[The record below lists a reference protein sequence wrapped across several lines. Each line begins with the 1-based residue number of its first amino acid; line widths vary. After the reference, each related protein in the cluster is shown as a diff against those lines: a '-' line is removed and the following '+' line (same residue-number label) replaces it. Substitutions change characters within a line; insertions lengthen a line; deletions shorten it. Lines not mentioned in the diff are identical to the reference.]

1 MHRTCSSQDMIAMK
15 ESGFLPGQIES
26 SCTTWGF
33 DAAAVQTLSKSVATG
48 MNAWAE
54 LEKARRSSALG
65 FNAGAG
71 ETLSSSV
78 ATGMKVWEEL
88 EKAKREAANK

>member
-1 MHRTCSSQDMIAMK
+1 MTRRLLIFTSIVMLTSLSGCTMHRTCSSQDMIAMK

-33 DAAAVQTLSKSVATG
+33 DAAAIQ
-48 MNAWAE
+48 
-54 LEKARRSSALG
+54 
-65 FNAGAG
+65 
-71 ETLSSSV
+71 TLSSSV

-88 EKAKREAANK
+88 EKAKREAAKK